1 MKIENLEPRSSFGD
15 MAKSRQPKRPRD
27 VSQLAKR
34 IVAISTGEE
43 VDEGP
48 PVVSPKASKRGK
60 ARAAKL
66 TAAERSAIAKKAAR
80 ARWKR

>member
-1 MKIENLEPRSSFGD
+1 MPKPRST
-15 MAKSRQPKRPRD
+15 PKRPRD

-43 VDEGP
+43 SDDAAT
-48 PVVSPKASKRGK
+48 PVNPQHSKRGA

-66 TAAERSAIAKKAAR
+66 TSEERSKIAKQAAAAR
-80 ARWKR
+80 WTDKR

>member
-1 MKIENLEPRSSFGD
+1 MSKPRST
-15 MAKSRQPKRPRD
+15 PTRPRD

-43 VDEGP
+43 PDDAP
-48 PVVSPKASKRGK
+48 APVNPEHAKRGT

-66 TAAERSAIAKKAAR
+66 TPAERSKIAKKAAT
-80 ARWKR
+80 ARWHGPSQQESDGRPS